1 MSPLFHFAIYVNASS
16 ERLWSASRGVA
27 PSLVITE
34 KKRWVTGY
42 KLFLQARDRSEELLL
57 IFAHYAP
64 LTFWAVA
71 RDITIGQ
78 STTDYQFAHLAPLH
92 GRRRSDLVVANTGA
106 PLSDEFIRSYAIV
119 RSPDFLFR
127 ETHKWRDQSLEPTAG
142 HRDAQV

>member
-16 ERLWSASRGVA
+16 ERLCSASRGVA

-42 KLFLQARDRSEELLL
+42 KLFLEARDRGEELPL
-57 IFAHYAP
+57 IFAQYAS

-78 STTDYQFAHLAPLH
+78 STTDHQFAHLAPLH
-92 GRRRSDLVVANTGA
+92 GRRPSDLVVASTGA
-106 PLSDEFIRSYAIV
+106 PLPDEFIRSYAIV
-119 RSPDFLFR
+119 RTPDFLSKR
-127 ETHKWRDQSLEPTAG
+127 TNGLVNR
-142 HRDAQV
+142 

>member
-1 MSPLFHFAIYVNASS
+1 MPPLFHFAIYVNASS
-16 ERLWSASRGVA
+16 ERLCSASRGVA

-42 KLFLQARDRSEELLL
+42 KLFLQARDRGEELPL
-57 IFAHYAP
+57 IFAQYAP

-92 GRRRSDLVVANTGA
+92 GRRRSDLVVASTGA
-106 PLSDEFIRSYAIV
+106 PLPDEFIRSYAIV
-119 RSPDFLFR
+119 RTPDFLSR
-127 ETHKWRDQSLEPTAG
+127 GTHKWPNQSLEPTAG
-142 HRDAQV
+142 RRDAQI